1 MRKSSFT
8 EMACSMNNKI
18 INTNIRFNLTKAD
31 DRRAWEYLQSMDRS
45 KHKSYSRAVISAIN
59 EYFER
64 EQKLTDNPF
73 LETQEKED
81 RFMQKILD
89 TINQG
94 LQKYSASGGLASLIK
109 LISANQEPPIRN
121 SQNTDEDNT
130 AALDFA
136 DSF

>member
-1 MRKSSFT
+1 
-8 EMACSMNNKI
+8 MNNKI

-45 KHKSYSRAVISAIN
+45 KHKSYSRAVISTIN
-59 EYFER
+59 KYFER
-64 EQKLTDNPF
+64 EQKLADNPF

-109 LISANQEPPIRN
+109 LISANQELSIRN
-121 SQNTDEDNT
+121 PQNTDEDNT

>member
-1 MRKSSFT
+1 
-8 EMACSMNNKI
+8 MNRKI

-81 RFMQKILD
+81 RFLQKILD
-89 TINQG
+89 TITQG

>member
-1 MRKSSFT
+1 
-8 EMACSMNNKI
+8 MNNKI

-59 EYFER
+59 KYFER
-64 EQKLTDNPF
+64 EQKLADNPF

-94 LQKYSASGGLASLIK
+94 LQKYSASGGLVSLIK
-109 LISANQEPPIRN
+109 LISANQEPSIRN
-121 SQNTDEDNT
+121 SQNTDDDNT

>member
-1 MRKSSFT
+1 
-8 EMACSMNNKI
+8 MNNKI

-59 EYFER
+59 EYFEW

-94 LQKYSASGGLASLIK
+94 LQKYSASGGLASLVK

-136 DSF
+136 DGF

>member
-1 MRKSSFT
+1 
-8 EMACSMNNKI
+8 MNNKI

-81 RFMQKILD
+81 RFIQKILD

-94 LQKYSASGGLASLIK
+94 LQKSSANGGLASLIK
-109 LISANQEPPIRN
+109 LISENQEPSIRN
-121 SQNTDEDNT
+121 PQNTDEDNT

>member
-1 MRKSSFT
+1 
-8 EMACSMNNKI
+8 MNNKI
-18 INTNIRFNLTKAD
+18 INTNIRFNLKKAD

-64 EQKLTDNPF
+64 EQKLADNPF

-109 LISANQEPPIRN
+109 LISANQEPPIQN
-121 SQNTDEDNT
+121 SQNTDEDN
-130 AALDFA
+130 AVALDFA

>member
-1 MRKSSFT
+1 
-8 EMACSMNNKI
+8 MNNKI

-94 LQKYSASGGLASLIK
+94 LQKSSANGGLASLIK
-109 LISANQEPPIRN
+109 LISENQEPSIRN

>member
-1 MRKSSFT
+1 
-8 EMACSMNNKI
+8 MNNKI

-45 KHKSYSRAVISAIN
+45 KHKSYSRAVIFAIN
-59 EYFER
+59 EYFEW
-64 EQKLTDNPF
+64 EQKLTDNRF

-94 LQKYSASGGLASLIK
+94 LQKHSASGGLASLVK
-109 LISANQEPPIRN
+109 LISANQEPSIRN

>member
-1 MRKSSFT
+1 
-8 EMACSMNNKI
+8 MNNKI
-18 INTNIRFNLTKAD
+18 ITSNIRFNLTKAD

-59 EYFER
+59 EYFEW

-73 LETQEKED
+73 LETREKED

-109 LISANQEPPIRN
+109 LISANQEPSIRN

>member
-1 MRKSSFT
+1 MSR
-8 EMACSMNNKI
+8 KI

-45 KHKSYSRAVISAIN
+45 KYKSYSRAVISAIN

-94 LQKYSASGGLASLIK
+94 LQKYSASGGIASLVK
-109 LISANQEPPIRN
+109 LISANQEPSIRN

>member
-1 MRKSSFT
+1 
-8 EMACSMNNKI
+8 MNNKI
-18 INTNIRFNLTKAD
+18 INTNIRFNLKKAD
-31 DRRAWEYLQSMDRS
+31 DCRAWEYLQSMDRS

-64 EQKLTDNPF
+64 EHKLADNPF

-89 TINQG
+89 TVNQG
-94 LQKYSASGGLASLIK
+94 LQKHSASGGLASLIK

-130 AALDFA
+130 AALEFA

>member
-1 MRKSSFT
+1 
-8 EMACSMNNKI
+8 MNNKI

-81 RFMQKILD
+81 RFIQKILD

>member
-1 MRKSSFT
+1 
-8 EMACSMNNKI
+8 MNNQI

-81 RFMQKILD
+81 RFIQKILD

-94 LQKYSASGGLASLIK
+94 LQKHSASGGLASLVK
-109 LISANQEPPIRN
+109 LISANQEPSIRN

>member
-1 MRKSSFT
+1 
-8 EMACSMNNKI
+8 MNNKI
-18 INTNIRFNLTKAD
+18 INTNIRFNLKKAD
-31 DRRAWEYLQSMDRS
+31 DRRAWKYLQSMDRS

-64 EQKLTDNPF
+64 EQKLADNPF

-130 AALDFA
+130 AALEFA

>member
-1 MRKSSFT
+1 
-8 EMACSMNNKI
+8 MNNKI

-94 LQKYSASGGLASLIK
+94 LQKHSASGGLASLVK
-109 LISANQEPPIRN
+109 LISANQEPSIRN

>member
-1 MRKSSFT
+1 
-8 EMACSMNNKI
+8 MNNKI

-94 LQKYSASGGLASLIK
+94 LQKHSASGGLASLVK

-121 SQNTDEDNT
+121 SQNTDDNT

>member
-1 MRKSSFT
+1 
-8 EMACSMNNKI
+8 MNNKI

-94 LQKYSASGGLASLIK
+94 LQKYSASGGLANLVK

-121 SQNTDEDNT
+121 LQNTDEDNT

>member
-1 MRKSSFT
+1 MS
-8 EMACSMNNKI
+8 NKI

-31 DRRAWEYLQSMDRS
+31 DHKAWEYLQSMDRS

-64 EQKLTDNPF
+64 EQTLTDNPF

-94 LQKYSASGGLASLIK
+94 LQKSSADGGLANLVK
-109 LISANQEPPIRN
+109 LISANQEPTTLN
-121 SQNTDEDNT
+121 SQNNDEDNT

-136 DSF
+136 DNF

>member
-1 MRKSSFT
+1 
-8 EMACSMNNKI
+8 MNNKI

-45 KHKSYSRAVISAIN
+45 KHKSYSRAIISAIN

-81 RFMQKILD
+81 RFIQKILD

-94 LQKYSASGGLASLIK
+94 LQKSSANGGLASLIK
-109 LISANQEPPIRN
+109 LISENQEPSIRN

>member
-1 MRKSSFT
+1 
-8 EMACSMNNKI
+8 MNNKI

-64 EQKLTDNPF
+64 DQKLDDNPF
-73 LETQEKED
+73 LETREKED
-81 RFMQKILD
+81 RFMKKILD
-89 TINQG
+89 TIIQG
-94 LQKYSASGGLASLIK
+94 LQKYSASGGLASLVR
-109 LISANQEPPIRN
+109 LISANQEPSIRN

>member
-1 MRKSSFT
+1 
-8 EMACSMNNKI
+8 MNNKI

-64 EQKLTDNPF
+64 EQKLDDNPF

-81 RFMQKILD
+81 RFMKKILD

-94 LQKYSASGGLASLIK
+94 LQKYSASGGLASLVR
-109 LISANQEPPIRN
+109 LISANQEPSIRN

>member
-1 MRKSSFT
+1 
-8 EMACSMNNKI
+8 MNNKI

-31 DRRAWEYLQSMDRS
+31 DRWAWEYLQSMDRS

-94 LQKYSASGGLASLIK
+94 LQKCSASGGLASLVK
-109 LISANQEPPIRN
+109 LISANQESPIRN

>member
-1 MRKSSFT
+1 
-8 EMACSMNNKI
+8 MNNKI

-94 LQKYSASGGLASLIK
+94 LQKYSASGGLASLVK

-130 AALDFA
+130 AAIDFA

>member
-1 MRKSSFT
+1 MSR
-8 EMACSMNNKI
+8 KI

-64 EQKLTDNPF
+64 EQKLDDNPF
-73 LETQEKED
+73 LETREKED
-81 RFMQKILD
+81 RFMKKILD

-94 LQKYSASGGLASLIK
+94 LQKYSASGGLASLVR
-109 LISANQEPPIRN
+109 LISANQEPSIRN

>member
-1 MRKSSFT
+1 
-8 EMACSMNNKI
+8 MNNQI

-81 RFMQKILD
+81 RFIQKILD

-94 LQKYSASGGLASLIK
+94 LQKSSANGGLASLIK
-109 LISANQEPPIRN
+109 LISENQEPSIRN

>member
-1 MRKSSFT
+1 
-8 EMACSMNNKI
+8 MNNKI

-64 EQKLTDNPF
+64 EQKLADNPF

-81 RFMQKILD
+81 RFMQKVLD

-109 LISANQEPPIRN
+109 LISANQEPPIQN
-121 SQNTDEDNT
+121 SQNTDEDN
-130 AALDFA
+130 AVALDFA

>member
-1 MRKSSFT
+1 
-8 EMACSMNNKI
+8 MNNKI
-18 INTNIRFNLTKAD
+18 INTNIRFNLDNED
-31 DRRAWEYLQSMDRS
+31 DRKAYEYLQSMDR
-45 KHKSYSRAVISAIN
+45 KQYKSYSRAVISAIN

-81 RFMQKILD
+81 RFIQKILD

-94 LQKYSASGGLASLIK
+94 LQKSSASGGLASLVR

-121 SQNTDEDNT
+121 
-130 AALDFA
+130 
-136 DSF
+136 

>member
-1 MRKSSFT
+1 
-8 EMACSMNNKI
+8 MNNKI

-81 RFMQKILD
+81 RFIQKILD

-94 LQKYSASGGLASLIK
+94 LQKSAANGGLASLIK
-109 LISANQEPPIRN
+109 LISENQEPSIRN

>member
-1 MRKSSFT
+1 
-8 EMACSMNNKI
+8 MNNKI

-94 LQKYSASGGLASLIK
+94 LQKYSASGGLASLVR

>member
-1 MRKSSFT
+1 
-8 EMACSMNNKI
+8 MNRKI

-89 TINQG
+89 TINQ
-94 LQKYSASGGLASLIK
+94 A
-109 LISANQEPPIRN
+109 
-121 SQNTDEDNT
+121 
-130 AALDFA
+130 
-136 DSF
+136 

>member
-1 MRKSSFT
+1 
-8 EMACSMNNKI
+8 MNNKI

-94 LQKYSASGGLASLIK
+94 LQKYSASGGLASLVR
-109 LISANQEPPIRN
+109 LISANQEPSIRN

>member
-1 MRKSSFT
+1 
-8 EMACSMNNKI
+8 MNNKI

-81 RFMQKILD
+81 RFIQKILD

-94 LQKYSASGGLASLIK
+94 LQKSSANGGLASLIK
-109 LISANQEPPIRN
+109 LISENQEPSIRN

>member
-1 MRKSSFT
+1 
-8 EMACSMNNKI
+8 MNNKI

-31 DRRAWEYLQSMDRS
+31 DLRAWEYLQSMDRS

-94 LQKYSASGGLASLIK
+94 LQKYSASGGIASLVK
-109 LISANQEPPIRN
+109 LISANQELSIRN
-121 SQNTDEDNT
+121 PQNTDEDNT

>member
-1 MRKSSFT
+1 
-8 EMACSMNNKI
+8 MNNKI

-64 EQKLTDNPF
+64 EQKLADNPF

-109 LISANQEPPIRN
+109 LISANQEPPIQN
-121 SQNTDEDNT
+121 SQNTDEDN
-130 AALDFA
+130 AVALDFA

>member
-1 MRKSSFT
+1 
-8 EMACSMNNKI
+8 MNNKI

-59 EYFER
+59 KYFER
-64 EQKLTDNPF
+64 EQKLADNPF

-94 LQKYSASGGLASLIK
+94 LQKYSASGGIASLVK
-109 LISANQEPPIRN
+109 LISANQELSIRN

-130 AALDFA
+130 AALDFV

>member
-1 MRKSSFT
+1 
-8 EMACSMNNKI
+8 MNNKI

-31 DRRAWEYLQSMDRS
+31 DRRAWKYLQSMDRS
-45 KHKSYSRAVISAIN
+45 KHKSYSRAVITAIN

-64 EQKLTDNPF
+64 EQKLADNPF

-94 LQKYSASGGLASLIK
+94 LQKYSASGGIASLVK
-109 LISANQEPPIRN
+109 LISANQELSIRN
-121 SQNTDEDNT
+121 PQNTDEDNT

>member
-1 MRKSSFT
+1 
-8 EMACSMNNKI
+8 MNNKI

-94 LQKYSASGGLASLIK
+94 LQKYSASGGLASLVK
-109 LISANQEPPIRN
+109 LISANQEPSIRN

-130 AALDFA
+130 AALDFV

>member
-1 MRKSSFT
+1 
-8 EMACSMNNKI
+8 MNNKI

-81 RFMQKILD
+81 RFIQKILD

-130 AALDFA
+130 VALDFA

>member
-1 MRKSSFT
+1 
-8 EMACSMNNKI
+8 MNNKI

-59 EYFER
+59 EYFEW

-94 LQKYSASGGLASLIK
+94 LQKHSASGGLASLVK
-109 LISANQEPPIRN
+109 LISANQEPSIRN